1 MPGGRKCDTEIAKH
15 ILKLPGKFMD
25 LSVLLDK
32 KKFRSFDN
40 KEGALRGFKKLE
52 DDELGRTSI
61 KQGRNGSS
69 SRVSN
74 THVSSIKPFGFTST
88 LYM

>member
-1 MPGGRKCDTEIAKH
+1 MFYWK
-15 ILKLPGKFMD
+15 
-25 LSVLLDK
+25 K

-61 KQGRNGSS
+61 RQGRNGSS
-69 SRVSN
+69 SRVRN
-74 THVSSIKPFGFTST
+74 THDETIWIYKFTM
-88 LYM
+88 YVMH